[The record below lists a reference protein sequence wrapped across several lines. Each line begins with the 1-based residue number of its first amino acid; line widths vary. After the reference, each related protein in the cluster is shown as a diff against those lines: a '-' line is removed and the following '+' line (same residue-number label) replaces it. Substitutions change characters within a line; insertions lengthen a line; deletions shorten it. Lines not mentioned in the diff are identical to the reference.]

1 MSPSL
6 KMAAEVVT
14 HAVEQPGV
22 CAQHCRIGMEKRF
35 LRDLPW
41 ADKSAVPLWLQ
52 FEGKKTPK
60 NQTTKT
66 RTKLTKHLKP
76 KQIFRSIF

>member
-41 ADKSAVPLWLQ
+41 ADKSAVTLELE
-52 FEGKKTPK
+52 FGKKNL
-60 NQTTKT
+60 NQKTKQT
-66 RTKLTKHLKP
+66 
-76 KQIFRSIF
+76 